1 MRTAGEPNDERTRVN
16 GQWDAIIV
24 NFNGSLFLDPCLR
37 ALDRQLRGP
46 SRIIVVD
53 NASDDDSLNEL
64 AAWPEAEV
72 IQSGQNLGYAGG
84 ANRGM
89 HAGESSIAVI
99 LNPDVELDAG
109 FGQTLLSTFAEDES
123 LGAAGAKLRFPDS
136 KLIQHAGGR
145 INWPELTTNHFG
157 EGQTDDGQFDTIR
170 DVDYVTGAALAI
182 RRNAFDVVGGFD
194 ERYFPAYWE
203 DVDFCFRLR
212 DAGWKVQYRP
222 DLTASHFEGSGTTRG
237 NAYFTAWTRNR
248 LRFAENHLSTAYW
261 TQEFIPAEVD
271 RLRGELSAV
280 GAPEW
285 FVQSG
290 GASIEELARY
300 GAPVASG
307 APFDQVSRSQPLLD
321 AIASVESLSGR
332 ADPAPPPLQPSDG
345 VMRRVKR
352 FMARFSGRI
361 YAEEFYWQQR
371 QFNESIVRA
380 FEAQDRLNRELV
392 AELLFSM
399 LLLAQRKSIDMSSTY
414 QVNDARVS
422 HRSTYPD

>member
-1 MRTAGEPNDERTRVN
+1 MRTAGEPNDERMRVN

-37 ALDRQLRGP
+37 ALDRQHRGP

-84 ANRGM
+84 ANRGVYSS
-89 HAGESSIAVI
+89 ESPIVVI

-109 FGQTLLSTFAEDES
+109 FGQALLNTFDGDES

-136 KLIQHAGGR
+136 QLIQHAGGR
-145 INWPELTTNHFG
+145 IFWPELTTSHLG
-157 EGQTDDGQFDTIR
+157 EGETDEGQFDTIR

-182 RRNAFDVVGGFD
+182 RRDAFDVVDGFD

-222 DLTASHFEGSGTTRG
+222 ELTASHHEGSGAARG
-237 NAYFTAWTRNR
+237 NAYFAAWTRNR
-248 LRFAENHLSTAYW
+248 LRFAVSHLSTAYW
-261 TQEFIPAEVD
+261 TQAFIPAEVD

-280 GAPEW
+280 GTPEW
-285 FVQSG
+285 FVRSG

-300 GAPVASG
+300 GAPTATG
-307 APFDQVSRSQPLLD
+307 RPFDQVSRSQPLLD
-321 AIASVESLSGR
+321 AIASVKSLPGL

-345 VMRRVKR
+345 VMRRIKR

-361 YAEEFYWQQR
+361 YAEELYWQQR

-399 LLLAQRKSIDMSSTY
+399 LLLAHRGSIDMSSTY
-414 QVNDARVS
+414 QDNDPEAA
-422 HRSTYPD
+422 HRAKRPD